1 MSAPLHRF
9 LSRAPAGAK
18 LAALAVAGS
27 GLVLIA
33 DWRVMVV
40 LAAVAALA
48 FRLAGCGTAAL
59 SRQIRPMLWMLGLL
73 FVVQGWFVDWA
84 TGALIVA
91 RIVTLVLLAA
101 LVTLTTPAEAMIATI
116 ERLLAPLGRFGV
128 DPARIGLAFSLALRF
143 IPVIG
148 EEAERVREAQAAR
161 GLGHNPLALML
172 PLIVRV
178 LKSAEDVAAAIEA
191 RSGHDD
197 PARQAPPPSEISA

>member
-1 MSAPLHRF
+1 MSALAALLR
-9 LSRAPAGAK
+9 RAPAGAK
-18 LAALAVAGS
+18 LAALAIAGT
-27 GLVLIA
+27 GVMAIA
-33 DWRVMVV
+33 DWRVMVD
-40 LAAVAALA
+40 LALLAALA
-48 FRLAGCGTAAL
+48 FRLAGCGTDAL
-59 SRQIRPMLWMLGLL
+59 GRQLRPMLWMLAAL
-73 FVVQGWFVDWA
+73 FLVQGWLVDWA
-84 TGALIVA
+84 TAALVVA

-116 ERLLAPLGRFGV
+116 ERLLAPFVRFGV
-128 DPARIGLAFSLALRF
+128 DPGRVGLAFSLALRF

-161 GLGHNPLALML
+161 GLGHHPLALIL

-197 PARQAPPPSEISA
+197 PGRAAPSRSVW

>member
-1 MSAPLHRF
+1 MSAVHAF
-9 LSRAPAGAK
+9 LKQLPAGAK
-18 LAALAVAGS
+18 LAALA
-27 GLVLIA
+27 LVGTGIVVVN
-33 DWRVMVV
+33 DWRVM
-40 LAAVAALA
+40 LALALCAAVA
-48 FRLAGCGTAAL
+48 FRLASTGPARL
-59 SRQIRPMLWMLGLL
+59 SRQVRPMLWMLALL
-73 FVVQGWFVDWA
+73 FAAQLWLADWQSGVLVVM
-84 TGALIVA
+84 

-116 ERLLAPLGRFGV
+116 ERGLKPFARFGV
-128 DPARIGLAFSLALRF
+128 DPGRVGLAFSLALRF

-161 GLGHNPLALML
+161 GLERNPLALLL

-197 PARQAPPPSEISA
+197 PARPPIS